1 MFAVLLKDLRI
12 YTNSRRYRLVQLT
25 VLCCLVL
32 CFFLSTLEFY
42 AQGIE
47 EQSSGMFFDVG
58 RYVYSVLTVCIY
70 ITQLLIPKHAI
81 ESINI
86 ERRSYLSK
94 SNVDRNLDNA
104 ALLVLIPIP
113 FWKMILGKISAV
125 IIWWFFG
132 VFLTLP
138 LFTLSLYMGG
148 LCISQLM
155 KSGFI
160 LIVNSLIVAL
170 VGIMSALWNH
180 PKRAA
185 SISYGII
192 LTINILPLLP
202 ISPIDRFPLLDL
214 LSPLHALLTVL
225 SSGG

>member
-1 MFAVLLKDLRI
+1 MFTVLLKDLSI
-12 YTNSRRYRLVQLT
+12 YTNSRRYRIVQLT

-47 EQSSGMFFDVG
+47 QQSSGMFFDVG
-58 RYVYSVLTVCIY
+58 RHVYSVLAVCIY

-86 ERRSYLSK
+86 ERP
-94 SNVDRNLDNA
+94 SNVSKYNTDKNSDNA
-104 ALLVLIPIP
+104 ALLELTPIP
-113 FWKMILGKISAV
+113 YWKIILGKLSAV
-125 IIWWFFG
+125 VIWWFFG
-132 VFLTLP
+132 VFLTIP

-148 LCISQLM
+148 LSISQLV
-155 KSGFI
+155 KCGFI
-160 LIVNSLIVAL
+160 LIVNSLFFAL
-170 VGIMSALWNH
+170 VGIMSAIWNH

-192 LTINILPLLP
+192 LTINILPLIP
-202 ISPIDRFPLLDL
+202 ITPIDRFPMLDM
-214 LSPLHALLTVL
+214 LSPLHALLAVL
-225 SSGG
+225 SSSG

>member
-1 MFAVLLKDLRI
+1 MFAVIVKDLRI
-12 YTNSRRYRLVQLT
+12 FTNSRRYRIVQLT

-32 CFFLSTLEFY
+32 CFFISTLEFY

-47 EQSSGMFFDVG
+47 KQSSGRFLDVG
-58 RYVYSVLTVCIY
+58 KSVYSVLTICLY

-81 ESINI
+81 ESVNL
-86 ERRSYLSK
+86 ERCSYQSK
-94 SNVDRNLDNA
+94 YTANKNSDTA
-104 ALLVLIPIP
+104 ALLALMPLP

-125 IIWWFFG
+125 VIWWFLG
-132 VFLTLP
+132 VFLTIP
-138 LFTLSLYMGG
+138 LYTLSLIMGG
-148 LCISQLM
+148 LSFSPML

-160 LIVNSLIVAL
+160 LIVNGTFVAL
-170 VGIMSALWNH
+170 VGIMSAIRYH

-192 LTINILPLLP
+192 LTINILPLIP
-202 ISPIDRFPLLDL
+202 ISPIDRFPLLDM

-225 SSGG
+225 SSG

>member
-1 MFAVLLKDLRI
+1 MFAVLLKDLHI
-12 YTNSRRYRLVQLT
+12 YTNSRRYRIVQLT

-47 EQSSGMFFDVG
+47 KQSSGIFFDVG
-58 RYVYSVLTVCIY
+58 KRVYSVLTICLY

-86 ERRSYLSK
+86 ERRPYLSK
-94 SNVDRNLDNA
+94 YSADKNSGNA
-104 ALLVLIPIP
+104 ALLVLTPLP
-113 FWKMILGKISAV
+113 FWKMLLGKIMAV
-125 IIWWFFG
+125 VIWWFLG
-132 VFLTLP
+132 AFLTIP

-148 LCISQLM
+148 LSISQLI
-155 KSGFI
+155 KCGFI
-160 LIVNSLIVAL
+160 LIVNSLFVAL
-170 VGIMSALWNH
+170 VGITSAIWNH
-180 PKRAA
+180 SKRAA

-192 LTINILPLLP
+192 LTINILPLIP
-202 ISPIDRFPLLDL
+202 IAPIDRFPMLDM

-225 SSGG
+225 SSG